1 MAIQTIN
8 SNSVEPLGGPNLGLS
23 VEQGDSWAAAVT
35 KLNAMF
41 VDLYNGGGNISF
53 QAGGSA
59 GATGQYKASGNVA
72 KIAGPIGSSA
82 TNTTQTLA
90 SYTMPA
96 NMFNAAGQELEL
108 TVWGTTAANA
118 APKRVTL
125 NVGGT
130 TYTTGT
136 QNMNAAPFEIS
147 GIYMRGNAAST
158 QNAVFSGVSSG
169 TLVITPVNSTDTSV
183 ETGTIA
189 VTVTMADASAA
200 QSNVLLYGF
209 TVEYFG

>member
-8 SNSVEPLGGPNLGLS
+8 SNSTQPLGEPNGGLGTD
-23 VEQGDSWAAAVT
+23 QGDTWNTAVT

-41 VDLYNGGGNISF
+41 VELYGGGANISF

-59 GATGQYKASGNVA
+59 GATGQFKASGNVA
-72 KIAGPIGSSA
+72 KVAGPIGSSA

-96 NMFNAAGQELEL
+96 SMFSAAGQELEVV
-108 TVWGTTAANA
+108 VWGTTAANA

-125 NVGGT
+125 NIGGT
-130 TYTTGT
+130 TVSTGT
-136 QNMNAAPFEIS
+136 QNMNAAPWQIN
-147 GIYMRGNAAST
+147 GTYMRALAST
-158 QNAVFSGVSSG
+158 QNAFFSGFSSG
-169 TLVITPVNSTDTSV
+169 SLLITPVNSTDTSV

-200 QSNVLLYGF
+200 QSNILLYGF
-209 TVEYFG
+209 TAEYFG